1 MLKLMKQIAR
11 MEYIL
16 HQIIPEKS
24 DTQPIFSWAE
34 IRIEENWRYI
44 TEKNKCMMLVPV
56 EEPPQG
62 MQ

>member
-1 MLKLMKQIAR
+1 

-24 DTQPIFSWAE
+24 DTQPIFSGAE
-34 IRIEENWRYI
+34 IRIEENWCYI
-44 TEKNKCMMLVPV
+44 TEENKCMMLVPV

-62 MQ
+62 MQEIH